1 MDSNTNVVWNSRLLD
16 VHLVSDHPS
25 FASIYEDILFRYPSL
40 DIFIN
45 TPSKGKRAKGDS
57 RKIFKALLLDLYVSW
72 CEDPNQWLGIS
83 TNNNS
88 WNTCS
93 RYNTL
98 FISRNIKALLA
109 TLVELG
115 LLDRLNHRYSSIN
128 PQFNHTARYQA
139 SETLRG
145 VFYLHHFGTAQI
157 YKNPDREVIILRNSE
172 VDEFGEGLGSSAPI
186 EYAET
191 ADTEAMRLQVRAYN
205 ELLAKHHID
214 LGSAESPIV
223 KITFWDKRLKRV
235 QEQNIVIGQHNK
247 FVYRVFSRGSFDCH
261 GRFYGGWWTRIPSEM
276 RKDIFIDGQP
286 THEVD
291 FKALHVHLLSA
302 KSGVLLPADP
312 YRLEQPVVDGISIQE
327 QRAWMKA
334 LILHSMNAK
343 SQKGAFKAF
352 RYEAEAG
359 TAMRRATDLDLQR
372 LLTAFTDSYPH
383 LEQYLCSDQ
392 GIYLMRQDSDIAAE
406 VIRLMTRQ
414 GIPVLC
420 VHDSFIVDVFHWVEL
435 REAMVLASIRVAG
448 RDLFAE
454 QGAFACDREQGFEVY
469 AVEALRSKRRLSEC
483 KGAISRRRDQ
493 ISHGKSLSGFLPRR
507 YRGIELPA

>member
-1 MDSNTNVVWNSRLLD
+1 MDSNTNIVWNSRLLD

-88 WNTCS
+88 WNTGS

-109 TLVELG
+109 TLVKLD
-115 LLDRLNHRYSSIN
+115 LLDRLNHRHSSIN

-145 VFYLHHFGTAQI
+145 LFYLHHFGTAQI
-157 YKNPDREVIILRNSE
+157 SKNPDREVIILRNSE
-172 VDEFGEGLGSSAPI
+172 VDEFGESLGSSAPI

-191 ADTEAMRLQVRAYN
+191 ADTEAMRLHVRAYN

-276 RKDIFIDGQP
+276 RKDIFIDGRP
-286 THEVD
+286 TLEVD
-291 FKALHVHLLSA
+291 FKSMHVHLLSA
-302 KSGVLLPADP
+302 KCRALLPPDP
-312 YRLEQPVVDGISIQE
+312 YRLKELVIEEISEEE

-334 LILHSMNAK
+334 LILHSLNAK
-343 SQKGAFKAF
+343 SKKEAFKAF
-352 RYEAEAG
+352 RYDAEFG
-359 TAMRRATDLDLQR
+359 NPMRNATDVQLEG
-372 LLTAFTDSYPH
+372 LLCEFVNCYPH

-420 VHDSFIVDVFHWVEL
+420 IHDSFIVDAFHWIEL
-435 REAMVLASIRVAG
+435 REAMTLAAMRIAG
-448 RDLFAE
+448 RDLLAE
-454 QGAFACDREQGFEVY
+454 QGAFECERQRGYADY
-469 AVEALRSKRRLSEC
+469 AVKALRSVRNSLEC
-483 KGAISRRRDQ
+483 FQSARRRTQ
-493 ISHGKSLSGFLPRR
+493 LFGITRPSSGFMTKS
-507 YRGIELPA
+507 AKSWSQ

>member
-1 MDSNTNVVWNSRLLD
+1 M
-16 VHLVSDHPS
+16 
-25 FASIYEDILFRYPSL
+25 
-40 DIFIN
+40 
-45 TPSKGKRAKGDS
+45 
-57 RKIFKALLLDLYVSW
+57 
-72 CEDPNQWLGIS
+72 
-83 TNNNS
+83 
-88 WNTCS
+88 
-93 RYNTL
+93 
-98 FISRNIKALLA
+98 FISRNIKALLV

-115 LLDRLNHRYSSIN
+115 LLVRRNQRYSSIN

-139 SETLRG
+139 SQSLRTI
-145 VFYLHHFGTAQI
+145 FYRHHFGTAQI
-157 YKNPDREVIILRNSE
+157 SKNPDREVIILRNSD
-172 VDEFGEGLGSSAPI
+172 VDEFGEDLESSVPV

-223 KITFWDKRLKRV
+223 KVSFWDKRLKRV
-235 QEQNIVIGQHNK
+235 REQNIVIGQHNK

-276 RKDIFIDGQP
+276 RKDIYIDGRP

-291 FKALHVHLLSA
+291 FKALHIHLLSA
-302 KSGVLLPADP
+302 RSGVPLPADP
-312 YRLEQPVVDGISIQE
+312 YSLNTLVVDGITIQE

-334 LILHSMNAK
+334 LILHSLNAK
-343 SQKGAFKAF
+343 SRKEAFKAF
-352 RYEAEAG
+352 RNEAEAG
-359 TAMRRATDLDLQR
+359 SAMRRATDLDLQR

-454 QGAFACDREQGFEVY
+454 QGAFACDREQGFEKY

-483 KGAISRRRDQ
+483 KGAISRPRDQ

-507 YRGIELPA
+507 YQGIKLPA

>member
-1 MDSNTNVVWNSRLLD
+1 MNISTNVVWNSRPLD
-16 VHLVSDHPS
+16 VHLTSDHPL
-25 FASIYEDILFRYPSL
+25 FEAIYIDVLSEYP
-40 DIFIN
+40 DVDRFIN
-45 TPSKGKRAKGDS
+45 ISSKTKRAKGNS
-57 RKIFKALLLDLYVSW
+57 KKIFRAVLLDLYVCW
-72 CEDPNQWLGIS
+72 CEDPTQWLGIS

-88 WNTCS
+88 WNTGS

-98 FISRNIKALLA
+98 FISRNIKALLV

-115 LLDRLNHRYSSIN
+115 LLVRRNHRYSSIN

-139 SETLRG
+139 AQSLRTI
-145 VFYLHHFGTAQI
+145 FYRHHFGTAQI
-157 YKNPDREVIILRNSE
+157 SKNPDREVIILRKSD
-172 VDEFGEGLGSSAPI
+172 VDEFGEDLESSVPV

-302 KSGVLLPADP
+302 KSGVPLPADP
-312 YRLEQPVVDGISIQE
+312 YSLNTLVVDGITIQE

-334 LILHSMNAK
+334 LILHSLNAK
-343 SQKGAFKAF
+343 SRKEAFKAF
-352 RYEAEAG
+352 RNEAETG
-359 TAMRRATDLDLQR
+359 SAMRHATDLGLQR

-406 VIRLMTRQ
+406 VMRQMTNQ

-435 REAMVLASIRVAG
+435 REAMVRASTRLAG
-448 RDLFAE
+448 RDLLAV
-454 QGAFACDREQGFEVY
+454 QDAFACDRERGFEKY
-469 AVEALRSKRRLSEC
+469 AVEALRSMRAVEEC
-483 KGAISRRRDQ
+483 RAASIRRRGVG
-493 ISHGKSLSGFLPRR
+493 IRVNYFRGFVKRKSRSH
-507 YRGIELPA
+507 